1 MIEGVGR
8 LTLAWVERQLQ
19 PQERV
24 VAAMA
29 LQGGVTARVV
39 KLTVSTGDGRTRG
52 LVLRSFIDVVEASDW
67 LGREAGALRTL
78 AKRSGVVAPGLVAVD
93 PAGEQCEWPSL
104 LMTHLPGRVVL
115 DDEGVEE
122 RLPVLARQLVAIHGV
137 QPRERPKSFVTLS
150 TAETAVVPAGAD
162 WSEAIDVIR
171 RPAPAYVGRFLHR
184 DFQPGNVLFEG
195 QRITGVVDWAGTS
208 WGPAELDVSHC
219 STNLALLHGPEWGL
233 RFAEAYQEAGGELA
247 NRRYWFV
254 RDALAASEEISR
266 VSQPWREA
274 GRMELTTACLEQR
287 LSNYIATLMESR
299 ARTDEP

>member
-1 MIEGVGR
+1 
-8 LTLAWVERQLQ
+8 
-19 PQERV
+19 
-24 VAAMA
+24 
-29 LQGGVTARVV
+29 
-39 KLTVSTGDGRTRG
+39 
-52 LVLRSFIDVVEASDW
+52 LVLRSFVDVAEARDW

-78 AKRSGVVAPGLVAVD
+78 ANNPGVVAPHLVAVD
-93 PAGEQCEWPSL
+93 AGGEQCEWPSL

-137 QPRERPKSFVTLS
+137 RPRERPKGFVTLS
-150 TAETAVVPAGAD
+150 TAETAVVPRGAD
-162 WSEAIDVIR
+162 WREAIDVIR
-171 RPAPAYVGRFLHR
+171 RPAPAYDGKFLHR

-233 RFAEAYQEAGGELA
+233 RFAEAYREAGGELT
-247 NRRYWFV
+247 NQRYWFV

-274 GRMELTTACLEQR
+274 GRMELTTTCLEQR
-287 LSNYIATLMESR
+287 LSGYITALMESSAR
-299 ARTDEP
+299 ADQP